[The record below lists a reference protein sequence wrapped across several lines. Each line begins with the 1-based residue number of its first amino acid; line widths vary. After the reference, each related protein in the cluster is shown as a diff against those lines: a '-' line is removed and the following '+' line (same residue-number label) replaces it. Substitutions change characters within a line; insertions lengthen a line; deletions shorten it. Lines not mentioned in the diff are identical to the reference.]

1 MSARPKSIA
10 VVGIGNSLLTD
21 DGAGIHTL
29 ERFAEGN
36 TNDDVFC
43 LDGGTVGLALLDRL
57 SDLDGLVALDAMKL
71 GLRPGTVTVL
81 EGEAM
86 DAHLRNQ
93 HGSVHEVGLSDLMD
107 ALRLRGDLPEKR
119 ALIGIEPEDMDWGTE
134 PTAAVAAALPE
145 AADCAHDAGSKLAD
159 RTRNR
164 GLPMTASTEI
174 GVQFEAIHGNV
185 RPILN
190 EVMHA
195 IDKLLDDDI
204 PTTIDLSSLPFG
216 PGELDKLEATLGEGE
231 LSAQLDALGTSRIR
245 ETTYP
250 GVWWIEHRNV
260 NDEVVG
266 RYLEVTRLPDILSSQ
281 DADIMAGRARL
292 EEQFE

>member
-1 MSARPKSIA
+1 MSARAKSIA

-29 ERFAEGN
+29 ERFAAGN

-71 GLRPGTVTVL
+71 GHRPGTVTVL

-145 AADCAHDAGSKLAD
+145 AAEHAHALVRNW
-159 RTRNR
+159 RTEPR
-164 GLPMTASTEI
+164 
-174 GVQFEAIHGNV
+174 
-185 RPILN
+185 
-190 EVMHA
+190 
-195 IDKLLDDDI
+195 
-204 PTTIDLSSLPFG
+204 
-216 PGELDKLEATLGEGE
+216 LEAC
-231 LSAQLDALGTSRIR
+231 Q
-245 ETTYP
+245 
-250 GVWWIEHRNV
+250 
-260 NDEVVG
+260 
-266 RYLEVTRLPDILSSQ
+266 
-281 DADIMAGRARL
+281 
-292 EEQFE
+292 

>member
-1 MSARPKSIA
+1 MSARAKSIA

-21 DGAGIHTL
+21 DGAGLHTL

-71 GLRPGTVTVL
+71 GHRPGTVTVL

-107 ALRLRGDLPEKR
+107 ALRLRDDLPRKR
-119 ALIGIEPEDMDWGTE
+119 ALIGIEPEDMDWGTR

-145 AADCAHDAGSKLAD
+145 AAAQAHELV
-159 RTRNR
+159 RHWRNEN
-164 GLPMTASTEI
+164 P
-174 GVQFEAIHGNV
+174 
-185 RPILN
+185 
-190 EVMHA
+190 
-195 IDKLLDDDI
+195 
-204 PTTIDLSSLPFG
+204 
-216 PGELDKLEATLGEGE
+216 LEAC
-231 LSAQLDALGTSRIR
+231 R
-245 ETTYP
+245 
-250 GVWWIEHRNV
+250 
-260 NDEVVG
+260 
-266 RYLEVTRLPDILSSQ
+266 
-281 DADIMAGRARL
+281 
-292 EEQFE
+292 

>member
-1 MSARPKSIA
+1 MSARAKSIA

-145 AADCAHDAGSKLAD
+145 AADRANNLVENW
-159 RTRNR
+159 RNEPR
-164 GLPMTASTEI
+164 S
-174 GVQFEAIHGNV
+174 EA
-185 RPILN
+185 R
-190 EVMHA
+190 
-195 IDKLLDDDI
+195 
-204 PTTIDLSSLPFG
+204 
-216 PGELDKLEATLGEGE
+216 
-231 LSAQLDALGTSRIR
+231 Q
-245 ETTYP
+245 
-250 GVWWIEHRNV
+250 
-260 NDEVVG
+260 
-266 RYLEVTRLPDILSSQ
+266 
-281 DADIMAGRARL
+281 
-292 EEQFE
+292 

>member
-1 MSARPKSIA
+1 MPARPNSIA

-86 DAHLRNQ
+86 DAHLLNQ

-134 PTAAVAAALPE
+134 PTTVVTAALPE
-145 AADCAHDAGSKLAD
+145 AAECAHELVRNW
-159 RTRNR
+159 RTEP
-164 GLPMTASTEI
+164 GTE
-174 GVQFEAIHGNV
+174 AC
-185 RPILN
+185 R
-190 EVMHA
+190 
-195 IDKLLDDDI
+195 
-204 PTTIDLSSLPFG
+204 
-216 PGELDKLEATLGEGE
+216 
-231 LSAQLDALGTSRIR
+231 
-245 ETTYP
+245 
-250 GVWWIEHRNV
+250 
-260 NDEVVG
+260 
-266 RYLEVTRLPDILSSQ
+266 
-281 DADIMAGRARL
+281 
-292 EEQFE
+292 

>member
-1 MSARPKSIA
+1 MSSRAKSIA

-36 TNDDVFC
+36 TNNDVFC

-119 ALIGIEPEDMDWGTE
+119 ALIGIEPEDMDWGTR
-134 PTAAVAAALPE
+134 PTEAVAAALPE
-145 AADCAHDAGSKLAD
+145 AAAHAQTLV
-159 RTRNR
+159 RNWR
-164 GLPMTASTEI
+164 S
-174 GVQFEAIHGNV
+174 QS
-185 RPILN
+185 R
-190 EVMHA
+190 
-195 IDKLLDDDI
+195 
-204 PTTIDLSSLPFG
+204 
-216 PGELDKLEATLGEGE
+216 LEANL
-231 LSAQLDALGTSRIR
+231 
-245 ETTYP
+245 
-250 GVWWIEHRNV
+250 
-260 NDEVVG
+260 
-266 RYLEVTRLPDILSSQ
+266 
-281 DADIMAGRARL
+281 
-292 EEQFE
+292 